1 LSLYHSYKSWIV
13 IPLACMLVVIAASR
27 IMRINEMAMYPDEV
41 WSIWQTFGTPQ
52 QILAW
57 TPYDWPPGYYLTL
70 GAWRALTGA
79 YPIVARYL
87 SILAFMIG
95 AASLYRVMRRLSGER
110 AGILST
116 LAYATFGYGILLST
130 EVRGYALLLALMPL
144 AFWFTLRYFDYFQ
157 IRRALL
163 LGVCLAAMFYV
174 SVTSIGAFFILGV
187 YTLVVYGKRVWRW
200 WLPGLVAVLLA
211 LSEITSKFAL
221 GISRTEATR
230 LQVKPPLLQALG
242 EFFAAYAGETIVVWV
257 VLFLLTAILVFYRRA
272 LQRETIALFIWVV
285 ATPIL
290 LYISNPLLGFFSNR
304 YSWWIMVGL
313 AMWAGWGLSLLPRV
327 GTMAITTIFAVM
339 MFTPIPI
346 GNYIG
351 LDTFSPL
358 EANFR
363 TLSDY
368 MTTGDVFVTD
378 PSNRCGGAEEWD
390 YFLRAFYPDGLQFVQ
405 DVAGYRRVW
414 YVMGNGPQNPT
425 LSSSITEGRIDSGQF
440 VGPPTC
446 LFRLYEAPPSRE
458 GVPFNNGMRFHGIDI
473 MDGQR
478 PWSAPVARREGESVR
493 IRVWWSV
500 DRPVDLDY
508 SVGMYLL
515 WTTDGSMAAQVD
527 GPPQL
532 IYPQSAPPE
541 TSRWTPGDYY
551 IEEREL
557 TLPLP
562 APKVTL
568 ILSMAVYYWENGV
581 RVAAPGV
588 DNDMV
593 LRIQPIYIK
602 AY

>member
-1 LSLYHSYKSWIV
+1 MLLL
-13 IPLACMLVVIAASR
+13 LAPVLLLITASR
-27 IMRINEMAMYPDEV
+27 IVRLNEMAMYPDEV

-57 TPYDWPPGYYLTL
+57 TPYDWPPGYFLTL
-70 GAWRALTGA
+70 GAWRALVGE
-79 YPIVARYL
+79 YPITAHYL
-87 SILAFMIG
+87 SVLAFVIG
-95 AASLYRVMRRLSGER
+95 AAGMYRGMKRISGEK
-110 AGILST
+110 AGILAAM
-116 LAYATFGYGILLST
+116 AYATFGYGILLST

-144 AFWFTLRYFDYFQ
+144 TFWFTVRYFDYFQ

-187 YTLVVYGKRVWRW
+187 YTLVIYGKRVWRW

-211 LSEITSKFAL
+211 LPEITAKFAL

-230 LQVKPPLLQALG
+230 LQIKPPLLQALG

-257 VLFLLTAILVFYRRA
+257 VLFLLTAILVFYRRT
-272 LQRETIALFIWVV
+272 LQRETIALFIWVIV
-285 ATPIL
+285 APIL

-313 AMWAGWGLSLLPRV
+313 AMWAGWGLARLPRV
-327 GTMAITTIFAVM
+327 GMIAIIAVLVAM

-351 LDTFSPL
+351 LDTISPL

-363 TLSDY
+363 SLSDY
-368 MTTGDVFVTD
+368 MTPGDVFVTD
-378 PSNRCGGAEEWD
+378 PSNRCGGVEEWD
-390 YFLRAFYPDGLQFVQ
+390 YFLRAYYPYGLQFVQ
-405 DVAGYRRVW
+405 DVSGYRRVW
-414 YVMGNGPQNPT
+414 YITGNGSPDAT
-425 LSSSITEGRIDSGQF
+425 LSDSVTDGRIYSGQF

-446 LFRLYEAPPSRE
+446 LFRLYTAPPNRE
-458 GVPFNNGMRFHGIDI
+458 GILFNNGMRFHGVDI
-473 MDGQR
+473 MDGQK
-478 PWSAPVARREGESVR
+478 PWTAPVARREGESVR

-500 DRPVDLDY
+500 DHRIDLDY
-508 SVGMYLL
+508 SIGTYLL
-515 WTTDGSMAAQVD
+515 WTTDGSVAAQVD

-532 IYPQSAPPE
+532 IYPQHAPVE

-562 APKVTL
+562 APKSTVPL
-568 ILSMAVYYWENGV
+568 MMAVYYWQDGA

-588 DNDMV
+588 NEEKLLL
-593 LRIQPIYIK
+593 LRSIRIMSY
-602 AY
+602 